1 MLSAH
6 LERFKPD
13 ILVLN
18 ETWLDE
24 SVASIVFAN
33 YSLVSRRDRP
43 NSKAGKLNHGGVAVY
58 SRDGSILVTH
68 IEDSVVAERSWH
80 TIHTDLGGVLFGAWY
95 RPPGSPHSHIESL
108 DTELELLSVG
118 MIGSLVVGD
127 VNIWHKKWLK
137 HSPADTLE
145 GERLHNICKV
155 HGLKQ
160 LVSEPTRGPNLLDLA
175 LCSLSGAVS
184 ASVVPA
190 VADHKGVLV
199 TTSLPVPKLHV
210 IERTVWVYKKAN
222 WEGLVNS
229 LRDFDFSEIIAKD
242 IDSAV
247 ASFVEVVVAKEINL
261 FQHAHY
267 ERSRAHI
274 RG

>member
-1 MLSAH
+1 MSPSQVLS
-6 LERFKPD
+6 L
-13 ILVLN
+13 
-18 ETWLDE
+18 
-24 SVASIVFAN
+24 AN

-175 LCSLSGAVS
+175 LCSLS
-184 ASVVPA
+184 
-190 VADHKGVLV
+190 
-199 TTSLPVPKLHV
+199 
-210 IERTVWVYKKAN
+210 
-222 WEGLVNS
+222 
-229 LRDFDFSEIIAKD
+229 
-242 IDSAV
+242 
-247 ASFVEVVVAKEINL
+247 
-261 FQHAHY
+261 
-267 ERSRAHI
+267 
-274 RG
+274 